1 MPFVL
6 GSDPE
11 QMWYNLKAIT
21 DLHIESDVLLS
32 LCSDR
37 SGHASSRLH
46 GLLTP
51 HDSTQQTWWKTRDR
65 KLIVQMGLIQSK
77 AAYVVSQQSDT
88 DEITNI
94 RRCSWTRGHLGW
106 WEQLSNLVCLNPLT
120 RLSSIKLNLI
130 KHHLSNNPQNA
141 LLSSKCVFFFFIP
154 TRFLNLH
161 ISCFLSSSFG
171 LYDTQKSAYY

>member
-11 QMWYNLKAIT
+11 KMWYNLKTIT

-37 SGHASSRLH
+37 SGHASSCLH

-51 HDSTQQTWWKTRDR
+51 HDSTQQTWWKARNR

-130 KHHLSNNPQNA
+130 KHHYKKKPEMLYYRES
-141 LLSSKCVFFFFIP
+141 VFVFFIP

-171 LYDTQKSAYY
+171 LYNTQKSAYY